1 MAVEEKNIQI
11 KDLSGNLL
19 YPKTKGAVVINN
31 NGDALGGVEAGAQV
45 NIIESITVDGVA
57 VSVAN
62 KVAAI
67 TLPTAAEYTVAK
79 KATANTGFLATYEL
93 KKDGVVVGDAINIPK
108 DFLVKSATLEVCETA
123 DDPVSGMVVGDPYLD
138 FVINTKGDTEAETD
152 AHIYIP
158 VKDLVDVYTEG
169 NGINIASNVI
179 SVDTTDTT
187 IVDTAPTQ
195 NSTKFVQSGGV
206 YTALA
211 GKVNT
216 LQSPETAGTYT
227 KVTIDS
233 QGLVTDGATLEA
245 SDIPN
250 LTLAKITD
258 VTATKDEVNVLDG
271 ITASTAE
278 LNILD
283 GVTANASEIN
293 ILDGATLSTTELNYV
308 DGVTSNIQ
316 DQLDGKVNNLASA
329 ATAGTYCKVTIQA
342 NGLVSGGDATIASSD
357 VAAMTS
363 YSKANAAAAIA
374 TTDSLNDAIGKL
386 EYKIDNA
393 LYYEV
398 LS

>member
-1 MAVEEKNIQI
+1 MTVEEKNIQI

-19 YPKTKGAVVINN
+19 FPKTKGAVVINN
-31 NGDALGGVEAGAQV
+31 NGDNLGGVEAGAQV
-45 NIIESITVDGVA
+45 NVIESITVDGVA

-169 NGINIASNVI
+169 NGINIANNVI
-179 SVDTTDTT
+179 SVDTTDTN
-187 IVDTAPTQ
+187 IVDATPTE

-206 YTALA
+206 YTALD
-211 GKVNT
+211 GKVDANAAIT
-216 LQSPETAGTYT
+216 GATKCKITYDA
-227 KVTIDS
+227 K
-233 QGLVTDGATLEA
+233 GLVTAGADLEA
-245 SDIPN
+245 TDIPN

-258 VTATKDEVNVLDG
+258 VTATASEVNVLDG

-283 GVTANASEIN
+283 GVTADASEIN
-293 ILDGATLSTTELNYV
+293 ILDGATLTTTELNYV

-316 DQLDGKVNNLASA
+316 DQLDGKVSNLATA
-329 ATAGTYCKVTIQA
+329 ATAGTYCKVAVQA
-342 NGLVSGGDATIASSD
+342 NGLVSGGESTIASSD

-363 YSKANAAAAIA
+363 YSKANAASAIA